1 MTFLQLGMG
10 YVLGKILVS
19 TILLPSY
26 FKGDIQSAYEILTF
40 RFGRRV
46 KDFSAG
52 LFQINRVLA
61 DGVRLFG
68 TALVLSLVTPVSY
81 THLRAHETDS

>member
-26 FKGDIQSAYEILTF
+26 FKSDIQSDYEILTF
-40 RFGRRV
+40 RFGGKV

-52 LFQINRVLA
+52 LF
-61 DGVRLFG
+61 
-68 TALVLSLVTPVSY
+68 
-81 THLRAHETDS
+81 